1 MRRRAAVLIPG
12 DGKRGMS
19 LPSCGCFDEVLWVV
33 HVEVPL
39 NGRDLPSRGEESNFP
54 RAENACGVLAA
65 PQVRTLSPP
74 IYQFLVLGM
83 SGTLCGHYM
92 RVLEERGMLRKPEK
106 LGGPSRLAGVKIV
119 FPDTPAVRN
128 TVAQTLIRDQRS
140 FPSDFLKT

>member
-54 RAENACGVLAA
+54 RAENACGVFAA
-65 PQVRTLSPP
+65 PRVRTLSPP
-74 IYQFLVLGM
+74 TYQLLVLGM
-83 SGTLCGHYM
+83 LGTLCGHYM

-106 LGGPSRLAGVKIV
+106 LSGPPRSGRRNAFRQNCVSSYISCSEYSGTNS
-119 FPDTPAVRN
+119 PDM
-128 TVAQTLIRDQRS
+128 RS
-140 FPSDFLKT
+140 